1 VEEARGCVRNEAVD
15 LLGGDDAGADQRGE
29 ALHGGEEEEP
39 DVVRFTGLERA
50 ARLSLVDR
58 ELITG
63 QDPYSAK
70 AMGKAFVDQVLR
82 AVREPAPAQAN

>member
-1 VEEARGCVRNEAVD
+1 
-15 LLGGDDAGADQRGE
+15 
-29 ALHGGEEEEP
+29 
-39 DVVRFTGLERA
+39 VVRFSGLKRA

-82 AVREPAPAQAN
+82 AVRAPAPAQAN